1 MKHKITRRD
10 FINGVAIGAGAG
22 FLNPIS
28 FSAHS
33 ANVRT
38 DAPYPPLRS
47 GMRGNHSGSYD
58 AMHALAW
65 NDEKPAGHKSLNEH
79 YDLIVVGAGVSGLAA
94 AHFFQKTKRKKAKIL
109 LLDNHDDFGGHAKRN
124 EFHYKGKTLL
134 GIGGSNNI
142 DTPESWGMVS
152 RGLLDDLGVDLQ
164 AMQTNNT
171 NPDVMNPLA
180 ESFMSLSVEGERT
193 NVRGNW
199 ALLLLGVGDYEA
211 AIDALPFEQAEC
223 DRLKDLVGGK
233 RDFLDDL
240 SLAEKLNYIETT
252 SYLEFLKK
260 RIGLSSD
267 IISVLDPFPILM
279 AGAAAPR
286 LSVLEAVSLGCPGLR
301 GMGWLGDKAT
311 SLMTKLLSSFTSVY
325 FPDGN
330 ASIARLLVR
339 RLIPEVAPNTT
350 GFQDI
355 AASRFNYE
363 ALDKPGNSARLR
375 LNSTVVH
382 VEETEQGTV
391 SVDYVQGAET
401 VSVTADHCILACF
414 NAAIPYI
421 CPQLPE
427 AQKEAL
433 RYGVKVPLVM
443 SNVMLENG
451 RAFEKLGTMQIQ
463 CPNDPYVLV
472 TVPPPTTTGGYKPVE
487 NPDSPMVV
495 YMLGAPTLEPEAG
508 EAARDLLLRAR
519 HEVYATDFD
528 TYEQQIR
535 EQLQALLGPHGFNHE
550 TDIKAITVNRWAH
563 GYSYAYLAL
572 DDPKWAVG
580 EAPHEIGRRQFGR
593 ISIANSDSEARAF
606 LDAAI
611 DAGWRAVAEQTH

>member
-22 FLNPIS
+22 FLNSIGIS
-28 FSAHS
+28 AQA

-47 GMRGNHSGSYD
+47 GMRGNHPGSYD

-65 NDEKPAGHKSLNEH
+65 NDEKPAGYKSLNEH
-79 YDLIVVGAGVSGLAA
+79 YNLVVVGAGVSGLAA

-124 EFHYKGKTLL
+124 EFDYKGKTLL

-142 DTPESWGMVS
+142 DTPESWGTVS

-193 NVRGNW
+193 DVRGNW

-211 AIDALPFEQAEC
+211 AIDTLPFEQAEC

-240 SLAEKLNYIETT
+240 SLSEKLTYIETT
-252 SYLEFLKK
+252 SYFDFLKK
-260 RIGLSSD
+260 RIGLSNET
-267 IISVLDPFPILM
+267 ISVVKPFPILFY
-279 AGAAAPR
+279 GAATPR
-286 LSVLEAVSLGCPGLR
+286 LSVLEAVSIGCPGLR
-301 GMGWLGDKAT
+301 GMGWLGDVAT

-330 ASIARLLVR
+330 ASIARLLVLG
-339 RLIPEVAPNTT
+339 LIPDVAPETT
-350 GFQDI
+350 GFKDI
-355 AASRFNYE
+355 ATSRFDYE
-363 ALDKPGNSARLR
+363 ALDKPTNSTRLR

-382 VEETEQGTV
+382 VEETGQGTV
-391 SVDYVQGAET
+391 TVDYVQGGQT

-433 RYGVKVPLVM
+433 RYGVKVPLVET
-443 SNVMLENG
+443 NVLLDNG

-463 CPNDPYVLV
+463 CPDDPYVLV
-472 TVPPPTTTGGYKPVE
+472 TVPPPTTTGGYKPVKNAE
-487 NPDSPMVV
+487 SPMVV
-495 YMLGAPTLEPEAG
+495 YMLGAPTVEPEEG
-508 EAARDLLLRAR
+508 ETGRDLLLRAR

-528 TYEQQIR
+528 TYERQVR
-535 EQLQALLGPHGFNHE
+535 EQLHALLGHHGFNHQ

-563 GYSYAYLAL
+563 GYSYDYLAL
-572 DDPKWAVG
+572 DDPKWAQG
-580 EAPHEIGRRQFGR
+580 QAPHQIGRQQFGR
-593 ISIANSDSEARAF
+593 ISIANSDSEARAY

>member
-1 MKHKITRRD
+1 MKHKIMRRD
-10 FINGVAIGAGAG
+10 FLHGVAIGAGAG
-22 FLNPIS
+22 FLNPIR
-28 FSAHS
+28 FSAQA
-33 ANVRT
+33 ANVRVEG
-38 DAPYPPLRS
+38 PYPPRRS
-47 GMRGNHSGSYD
+47 GMRGNHPGSYD

-65 NDEKPAGHKSLNEH
+65 SDEKPAGHKRLNEH

-124 EFHYKGKTLL
+124 EFHHKGKTLL

-142 DTPESWGMVS
+142 DTPESWGMVA

-164 AMQTNNT
+164 AMETNNT

-180 ESFMSLSVEGERT
+180 ESFMSLTVDSERT

-199 ALLLLGVGDYEA
+199 SLLLLGVGDYEA
-211 AIDALPFEQAEC
+211 AINALPFEPVEC
-223 DRLKDLVGGK
+223 DRLTDLVGGK

-240 SLAEKLNYIETT
+240 SLSEKLNYIETT
-252 SYLEFLKK
+252 SYLEFLKN
-260 RIGLSSD
+260 RVGLSSD
-267 IISVLDPFPILM
+267 IISVLEPFPVLM

-311 SLMTKLLSSFTSVY
+311 SLMTKLLSSFSSVY

-339 RLIPEVAPNTT
+339 SLIPEVAPNTS

-363 ALDKPGNSARLR
+363 ALDRPDNSTRLR

-382 VEETEQGTV
+382 VEENGEGTV
-391 SVDYVQGAET
+391 SVSYVQGAEA
-401 VSVTADHCILACF
+401 VSVTGDHCILACF

-433 RYGVKVPLVM
+433 RYGVKIPLVM
-443 SNVMLENG
+443 TNVLLENG

-487 NPDSPMVV
+487 TPDNPMVV
-495 YMLGAPTLEPEAG
+495 YMLGAPTVEPEEG
-508 EAARDLLLRAR
+508 ETARDLLLRAR

-535 EQLQALLGPHGFNHE
+535 QQLQGLLGPHGFNHE

-572 DDPKWAVG
+572 DDPKWEVG

-593 ISIANSDSEARAF
+593 ISIANSDSEARAY

>member
-10 FINGVAIGAGAG
+10 FVNGIALGVGAS
-22 FLNPIS
+22 FFSPIQ
-28 FSAHS
+28 FSAHAFNLQMDGS
-33 ANVRT
+33 
-38 DAPYPPLRS
+38 YPPIRS
-47 GMRGNHSGSYD
+47 GMRGNHPGSYD

-65 NDEKPAGHKSLNEH
+65 SNEKPASHKSLKEH
-79 YDLIVVGAGVSGLAA
+79 YDLVVVGAGVSGLAA
-94 AHFFQKTKRKKAKIL
+94 AHFFQKTKRKNAKIL
-109 LLDNHDDFGGHAKRN
+109 VLDNHDDFGGHAKRN
-124 EFHYKGKTLL
+124 EFHHEGKTLL

-142 DTPESWGMVS
+142 DTPESWGMVA

-164 AMQTNNT
+164 AMEANNT

-180 ESFMSLSVEGERT
+180 ESLMSLTGDKGRI
-193 NVRGNW
+193 NVRGSW
-199 ALLLLGVGDYEA
+199 ALLLLGVGDYQA
-211 AIDALPFEQAEC
+211 AIDDLPLEQAEC
-223 DRLKDLVGGK
+223 ERLKDLIGGK

-240 SLAEKLNYIETT
+240 SLSEKLTYIETT
-252 SYLEFLKK
+252 SYFEFLRE
-260 RIGLSSD
+260 RIGLSNET
-267 IISVLDPFPILM
+267 ISVVKPFPVLM

-286 LSVLEAVSLGCPGLR
+286 LSVLEAVSIGCPGLR
-301 GMGWLGDKAT
+301 GMGWLGDMAT

-330 ASIARLLVR
+330 ASIARLLVLG
-339 RLIPEVAPNTT
+339 LIPDVAPETT
-350 GFQDI
+350 GFKDI
-355 AASRFNYE
+355 AASRFDYE
-363 ALDKPGNSARLR
+363 ALDKPTNSTRLR

-382 VEETEQGTV
+382 VEETGQGTV
-391 SVDYVQGAET
+391 TVDYVQGGESLS
-401 VSVTADHCILACF
+401 VSADHCILACF

-443 SNVMLENG
+443 TNVLLDNG

-463 CPNDPYVLV
+463 CPDDPYVLV

-487 NPDSPMVV
+487 NAESPMVV
-495 YMLGAPTLEPEAG
+495 YMLGAPTVEPEEG
-508 EAARDLLLRAR
+508 ETARDLLLRAR

-528 TYEQQIR
+528 TYERQVR
-535 EQLQALLGPHGFNHE
+535 EQLHALLGHHGFNHQ

-563 GYSYAYLAL
+563 GYSYDYLAL
-572 DDPKWAVG
+572 DDPKWAQG
-580 EAPHEIGRRQFGR
+580 QAPHEIGRQQFGR
-593 ISIANSDSEARAF
+593 ISIANSDSEARAY

>member
-10 FINGVAIGAGAG
+10 FLNGVAIGAGAG

-28 FSAHS
+28 FSAQA

-38 DAPYPPLRS
+38 NGVYPPLRS
-47 GMRGNHSGSYD
+47 GMRGNHPGSYE

-65 NDEKPAGHKSLNEH
+65 GGEKPASHKSLKEH
-79 YDLIVVGAGVSGLAA
+79 YDLVVVGAGVSGLAA

-124 EFHYKGKTLL
+124 EFHHKGRTLL

-180 ESFMSLSVEGERT
+180 ESFMSLTVDGERT
-193 NVRGNW
+193 NVRGSW

-211 AIDALPFEQAEC
+211 AIDALPFEQVEC
-223 DRLKDLVGGK
+223 DKLKDLVGGK

-240 SLAEKLNYIETT
+240 SLSEKLDYIETT
-252 SYLEFLKK
+252 SYLEFLKE
-260 RIGLSSD
+260 RVGLSSD
-267 IISVLDPFPILM
+267 IISVLEPFPVLM

-286 LSVLEAVSLGCPGLR
+286 LNVLEAVSLGCPGLR

-339 RLIPEVAPNTT
+339 SLIPEVAPNSS

-363 ALDKPGNSARLR
+363 ALDKPDNSTRLR

-382 VEETEQGTV
+382 VEESEQGAV
-391 SVDYVQGAET
+391 SVSYVQGAES

-414 NAAIPYI
+414 NAAIPHI

-427 AQKEAL
+427 TQKEAL

-487 NPDSPMVV
+487 NPDSPMIV
-495 YMLGAPTLEPEAG
+495 YMLGAPTVEPEAG
-508 EAARDLLLRAR
+508 ETARDLLLRAR

-550 TDIKAITVNRWAH
+550 TDIKGITVNRWAH

-572 DDPKWAVG
+572 DDPKWAIG
-580 EAPHEIGRRQFGR
+580 EAPHEVGRRQFGR
-593 ISIANSDSEARAF
+593 ISIANSDSEARAY

>member
-10 FINGVAIGAGAG
+10 FLNGVAIGAGAG
-22 FLNPIS
+22 FLNSIS
-28 FSAHS
+28 FPAQ
-33 ANVRT
+33 ATNIKT
-38 DAPYPPLRS
+38 KGLYPPLRT
-47 GMRGNHSGSYD
+47 GMRGNHPGSYD

-65 NDEKPAGHKSLNEH
+65 SDEKPASHKSLNEH

-94 AHFFQKTKRKKAKIL
+94 AHFFQKTRGKNAKIL

-124 EFHYKGKTLL
+124 EFHHKGKTLL

-142 DTPESWGMVS
+142 DMPESWGMVA
-152 RGLLDDLGVDLQ
+152 RGLLDDLGIDLQ

-180 ESFMSLSVEGERT
+180 ESFMSLTGDSGRT
-193 NVRGNW
+193 NVLGKW
-199 ALLLLGVGDYEA
+199 SLLLLGVGDYEA
-211 AIDALPFEQAEC
+211 AIDALPFEQIEC
-223 DRLKDLVGGK
+223 SKLKDLVGGK

-240 SLAEKLNYIETT
+240 SLSEKLNYIETT
-252 SYLEFLKK
+252 PYLEFLKN
-260 RIGLSSD
+260 RIGLSAD
-267 IISVLDPFPILM
+267 IISVIKPFPILM

-286 LSVLEAVSLGCPGLR
+286 LSVLEAVSFGCPGLR

-330 ASIARLLVR
+330 ASIARLLVLG
-339 RLIPEVAPNTT
+339 LIPDVAPNTI

-355 AASRFNYE
+355 AASRFDYE
-363 ALDKPGNSARLR
+363 ALDKPDNSTRLR

-382 VEETEQGTV
+382 VEETEKGRV
-391 SVDYVQGAET
+391 SVDYVQGGEA

-427 AQKEAL
+427 TQKEAL
-433 RYGVKVPLVM
+433 KYGVKVPLVM
-443 SNVMLENG
+443 TNVLLENG

-472 TVPPPTTTGGYKPVE
+472 TVPPPTTTGGYKPIV
-487 NPDSPMVV
+487 NPDNPMVV
-495 YMLGAPTLEPEAG
+495 YMLGAPILEPEEG
-508 EAARDLLLRAR
+508 ETARDLLLRAR
-519 HEVYATDFD
+519 HQVYATDFD
-528 TYEQQIR
+528 TYEQQVR
-535 EQLQALLGPHGFNHE
+535 DQLQGLLGPHGFNNE
-550 TDIKAITVNRWAH
+550 SDIKAITVNRWAH

-572 DDPKWAVG
+572 DDPKWAIG
-580 EAPHEIGRRQFGR
+580 EAPHEIGRQQFGR
-593 ISIANSDSEARAF
+593 ISIANSDSEARAY

>member
-10 FINGVAIGAGAG
+10 FLNGVAIGVGAG

-28 FSAHS
+28 FSAQAS
-33 ANVRT
+33 SIRT
-38 DAPYPPLRS
+38 DGLYPPLRS
-47 GMRGNHSGSYD
+47 GMRGNHPGSYE

-65 NDEKPAGHKSLNEH
+65 SGEKPASPKRLKEH
-79 YDLIVVGAGVSGLAA
+79 YDLVVVGAGVSGLAA
-94 AHFFQKTKRKKAKIL
+94 AHFYQKTKRKKAKIL

-124 EFHYKGKTLL
+124 EFYHKGRTLL

-142 DTPESWGMVS
+142 DTPEGWGMVA
-152 RGLLDDLGVDLQ
+152 RGLLDDLGVDLK

-180 ESFMSLSVEGERT
+180 ESFMSLTVDSERT

-211 AIDALPFEQAEC
+211 AIDALPFEQVEC

-240 SLAEKLNYIETT
+240 SLAEKLDYIETT
-252 SYLEFLKK
+252 SYHEFLK
-260 RIGLSSD
+260 RRVGLSSD
-267 IISVLDPFPILM
+267 IISVLEPFPVLM
-279 AGAAAPR
+279 VGAAAPR
-286 LSVLEAVSLGCPGLR
+286 LSILEAVSIGCPGLR

-339 RLIPEVAPNTT
+339 SLIPEVAPNTS

-363 ALDKPGNSARLR
+363 ALDKPENSTRLR
-375 LNSTVVH
+375 LNSTAVH
-382 VEETEQGTV
+382 VEENEQGTV
-391 SVDYVQGAET
+391 SVDYVQGGASI
-401 VSVTADHCILACF
+401 SVTGDHCILACF
-414 NAAIPYI
+414 NAAIPHI

-427 AQKEAL
+427 TQKEAL

-487 NPDSPMVV
+487 NPNSPMVV
-495 YMLGAPTLEPEAG
+495 YMLGAPTVEPEEG
-508 EAARDLLLRAR
+508 ESARDLLLRAR

-535 EQLQALLGPHGFNHE
+535 AQLQALLGPHGFNHE

-563 GYSYAYLAL
+563 GYSYAYLSL
-572 DDPKWAVG
+572 DDPKWAPG
-580 EAPHEIGRRQFGR
+580 EAPHEVGRRQFGR
-593 ISIANSDSEARAF
+593 ISIANSDSEARAY